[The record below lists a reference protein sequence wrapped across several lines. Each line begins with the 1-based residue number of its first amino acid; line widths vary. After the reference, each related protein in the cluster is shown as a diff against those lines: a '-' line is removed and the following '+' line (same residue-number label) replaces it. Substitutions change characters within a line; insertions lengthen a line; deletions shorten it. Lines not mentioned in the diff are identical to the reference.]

1 MIETPRKDLIV
12 ALLRA
17 ESRWGQPRR
26 SCYFQGRQLNPN
38 KLTVRR
44 LHQSFA
50 EGHRRTLGLS
60 SQLVRASGFD
70 QLGEVFRST
79 ESSST
84 INWNPSARPHGRLDH
99 RTVK

>member
-12 ALLRA
+12 ALLSY
-17 ESRWGQPRR
+17 ELKGRWGQPRR

-50 EGHRRTLGLS
+50 QG
-60 SQLVRASGFD
+60 Q
-70 QLGEVFRST
+70 
-79 ESSST
+79 
-84 INWNPSARPHGRLDH
+84 
-99 RTVK
+99 